1 MFKKMAFFVMSAFLL
16 TSLYGCATILVA
28 GAGGAGTAFWL
39 SGKLTETVNA
49 SFDRTIKGT
58 KEALQSLNLPINK
71 DTKKTSVAQ
80 IMTTYTDGSETWID
94 IRPVTKSTTQVSVR
108 VGMRGDKAASS
119 KILEA
124 IKSHLGPF

>member
-1 MFKKMAFFVMSAFLL
+1 MFKKMMVFVMSVFLL

-49 SFDRTIKGT
+49 PFDRTIKGA
-58 KEALQSLNLPINK
+58 KEALKSLNLPINK
-71 DTKKTSVAQ
+71 DTKKASVAQ

-94 IRPVTKSTTQVSVR
+94 IRPVTKSKTQVSVR

-124 IKSHLGPF
+124 IKSRLGPF